1 MVQMRFENRIAV
13 VTGATRGIGRE
24 IALQLGKGGAKVCT
38 VGSSESGLAVLKNDF
53 LLQGIEIDTYACDVS
68 DEGRVNAVASEILEK
83 YGRVDILVNNAGL
96 WRTGNAFFAESD
108 SENWRRKIDINI
120 LGTMYFCRAVI
131 NSMIERRF
139 GRIIN
144 IASVAGVYGIR
155 SMTDYSMTKGAIISF
170 SLALAKEVTEYGVT
184 VNCVSPGNILSD
196 ETKESDNPQLSFAGR
211 SGTNTECAN
220 VVSFLASDEASYVSG
235 QNYLVDGCR
244 KKM

>member
-1 MVQMRFENRIAV
+1 MRFENKIAV
-13 VTGATRGIGRE
+13 VTGATRGIGKE
-24 IALQLGKGGAKVCT
+24 IALQLARGGAKVCAI
-38 VGSSESGLAVLKNDF
+38 GSNESGLEALN
-53 LLQGIEIDTYACDVS
+53 IEVSEAGFSFDNYVCDVS
-68 DEGRVNAVASEILEK
+68 DEAAVNSVCAAIIEK

-96 WRTGNAFFAESD
+96 WRSGNAFFAESD
-108 SENWRRKIDINI
+108 SENWRKKIDINI
-120 LGTMYFCRAVI
+120 LGTMYFCRGVI
-131 NSMIERRF
+131 NSMIDNRY

-155 SMTDYSMTKGAIISF
+155 TMTDYSMTKGAVIAF

-196 ETKESDNPQLSFAGR
+196 PAKESDNPPLSFAGR
-211 SGTNTECAN
+211 SGSNEECAN

-235 QNYLVDGCR
+235 QNYIVDGCR

>member
-1 MVQMRFENRIAV
+1 MRFENKIAV

-24 IALQLGKGGAKVCT
+24 IAFQLARGGALVC
-38 VGSSESGLAVLKNDF
+38 VIGSSDSGLKVLCDEAQRENITFDAY
-53 LLQGIEIDTYACDVS
+53 ECDVS
-68 DEGRVNAVASEILEK
+68 DEDRVNSVCGEILAR
-83 YGRVDILVNNAGL
+83 YGRADILVNNAGL
-96 WRTGNAFFAESD
+96 WRSGNAFFAESE
-108 SENWRRKIDINI
+108 SENWKKKIEINI
-120 LGTMYFCRAVI
+120 LGTMYFCRGLI
-131 NSMIERRF
+131 NSMIDNRY

-155 SMTDYSMTKGAIISF
+155 TMSDYSMTKGAVIAF

-196 ETKESDNPQLSFAGR
+196 PAKEKDNPPLSFAGR
-211 SGTNTECAN
+211 SGTNEECAN

>member
-1 MVQMRFENRIAV
+1 MRFENKIAV
-13 VTGATRGIGRE
+13 VTGASRGIGRE
-24 IALQLGKGGAKVCT
+24 IALQLAQGGAKVCA
-38 VGSSESGLAVLKNDF
+38 VGSSEKGLDALKQDF
-53 LLQGIEIDTYACDVS
+53 LQQGIELDVYACDVS
-68 DEGRVNAVASEILEK
+68 DEARVNEVSSSILEK

-96 WRTGNAFFAESD
+96 WRTGNAFFAESQ
-108 SENWRRKIDINI
+108 SENWRKKIDINI

-131 NSMIERRF
+131 NSMIAQRY

-155 SMTDYSMTKGAIISF
+155 TMTDYSMTKGAIIAF

-196 ETKESDNPQLSFAGR
+196 ETKEKDNPPLSFAGR
-211 SGTNTECAN
+211 SGSNAECAN

>member
-1 MVQMRFENRIAV
+1 MRFDEKVAI

-24 IALQLGKGGAKVCT
+24 IAIQLANNGATVCAIGT
-38 VGSSESGLAVLKNDF
+38 NINDF
-53 LLQGIEIDTYACDVS
+53 IFPNGGFSPDAFCLYECDVS
-68 DEGRVNAVASEILEK
+68 NEKAVIKICSAILEK
-83 YGRVDILVNNAGL
+83 YKKVDILVNNAGI
-96 WRTGNAFFAESD
+96 WRTGNSLFAESD
-108 SENWRRKIDINI
+108 SLNWKKKIDVNI

-131 NSMIERRF
+131 NNMIKNRY

-155 SMTDYSMTKGAIISF
+155 TMVDYSMTKGAIISF

-184 VNCVSPGNILSD
+184 VNSVSPGNILSNP
-196 ETKESDNPQLSFAGR
+196 EKENDNPLLSFAGR

-220 VVSFLASDEASYVSG
+220 LVRFLASDEASYISG
-235 QNYLVDGCR
+235 QNYIIDGCR

>member
-1 MVQMRFENRIAV
+1 MRFENKVAI

-24 IALQLGKGGAKVCT
+24 IALQLAKGGAKVCAI
-38 VGSSESGLAVLKNDF
+38 GSSEGGVSALKNEF
-53 LLQGIEIDTYACDVS
+53 LQLGFEIDGYGCDVS
-68 DEGRVNAVASEILEK
+68 DEACVNRVSAEILEK
-83 YGRVDILVNNAGL
+83 YSRVDILVNNAGL

-108 SENWRRKIDINI
+108 SENWRKKIDINI

-131 NSMIERRF
+131 NSMIEHHY

-155 SMTDYSMTKGAIISF
+155 TMTDYSMTKGAIIAF
-170 SLALAKEVTEYGVT
+170 SLALAKEVTEYGIT

-196 ETKESDNPQLSFAGR
+196 ETKEKDNPSLSFAGR
-211 SGTNTECAN
+211 SGSNAECAN

>member
-1 MVQMRFENRIAV
+1 MRFENRTAV
-13 VTGATRGIGRE
+13 VTGATRGIGKE
-24 IALQLGKGGAKVCT
+24 IAFQLAKGGAKVCAI
-38 VGSSESGLAVLKNDF
+38 GSGETGLAELEAEARLNG
-53 LLQGIEIDTYACDVS
+53 LALDTYKCDVS
-68 DEGRVNAVASEILEK
+68 DEERVNAVCGEILRK

-96 WRTGNAFFAESD
+96 WRSGNAFFAESE
-108 SENWRRKIDINI
+108 SENWKKKIEINI
-120 LGTMYFCRAVI
+120 LGTMYFCRALI
-131 NSMIERRF
+131 NSMIENRY

-155 SMTDYSMTKGAIISF
+155 TMSDYSMTKGAVIAF

-196 ETKESDNPQLSFAGR
+196 PTKEKDNPPLSFAGR
-211 SGTNTECAN
+211 SGTNEECAN